1 MKMNQVELLKSQKKT
16 YLLPKNNSSD
26 NEILLQSLSKINNFV
41 KKIKNKVEFNNKSEN
56 NIIINDVII
65 YMIKNHFYN

>member
-16 YLLPKNNSSD
+16 YLLPKNNSSN